1 MSIERNSIV
10 TIDVI
15 NIKTTKELHKLL
27 KERLDFPDFYG
38 ENWDAFWDAIT
49 GLIELPTI
57 VQFIGWSY
65 LEKNLPND
73 AEVLQE
79 CLKEYNKEYPDDKT
93 EYFFNNEG

>member
-10 TIDVI
+10 TIDVT
-15 NIKTTKELHKLL
+15 NIKTTKELHTLL

-38 ENWDAFWDAIT
+38 ENWDAFWDVIT

-65 LEKNLPND
+65 LEKNLPTD
-73 AEVLQE
+73 AEVLLE
-79 CLKEYNKEYPDDKT
+79 CLNEYNKEYPDEKT
-93 EYFFNNEG
+93 EFFFNNGG